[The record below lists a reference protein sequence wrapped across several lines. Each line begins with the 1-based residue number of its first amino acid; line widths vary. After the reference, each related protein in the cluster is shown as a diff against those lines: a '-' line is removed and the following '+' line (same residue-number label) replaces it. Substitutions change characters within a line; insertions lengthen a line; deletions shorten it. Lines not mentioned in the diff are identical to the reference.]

1 MPTMK
6 AVRIMMVVATLFL
19 LVGTLST
26 TALAQTYPPTTPP
39 TTPAV
44 EETTE
49 APKVEGAVVE
59 QGDSQGGAVLGESE
73 GASGTPLAFT
83 GAELTLLVG
92 GLGILLAGG
101 AVALIAGRR
110 RASRAR

>member
-6 AVRIMMVVATLFL
+6 ALRILMVVATLFL
-19 LVGTLST
+19 LVGILST

-39 TTPAV
+39 TTGA
-44 EETTE
+44 TTN
-49 APKVEGAVVE
+49 PQVEGAVVE
-59 QGDSQGGAVLGESE
+59 QGENQGGAVQGGAVQ
-73 GASGTPLAFT
+73 GASAAPLAFT
-83 GAELTLLVG
+83 GAELTLLLG

-110 RASRAR
+110 RASRAG